1 MEQLLASNFIFT
13 SVGISVS
20 LIAILGGIIFANNK
34 KSSTA
39 QTFLA
44 LSIITIIYA
53 VSNFLSLRPH
63 SDQEPELALFLMRF
77 TIAMAILH
85 SYFIFRLFYIFPKEH
100 FVSPWWHTKILL
112 PIVGGVTLINLSP
125 LAFER
130 IIKYDANGVVE
141 TIQNGPLFPLFGV
154 TAVSLIVA
162 SFVVGI
168 VKTKKA
174 TGLERKQLRDLLLG
188 ASVTYSLLI
197 IFNFLLPNIFG
208 NSSFVP
214 FVPIFV
220 TPFIL
225 CTAYA
230 IYRHQLLNIKILAT
244 ETFVLIISWLYF
256 GKLLSGPISAESFV
270 DVIIFL
276 ATVIFG
282 IQLIRSVKQ
291 EVATREK
298 VQELAKRLT
307 ETNWELAK
315 KNEEL
320 RVMDQRKSE
329 FVSIVSHQL
338 RTPITAIKGYSSMLL
353 ENAYGPLSIQQH
365 AQIEKIFLS
374 SKRLADM
381 VDDFLDISK
390 IEQETM
396 RYEFSLVDIRKML
409 TEIFEEFMPIADKK
423 GITLDLT
430 LCDERI
436 VVDADE
442 GKLRQIFSNL
452 IDNAIKYTPQGSIM
466 ISLDDDREH
475 ERVVCNIK
483 DTGIGLSQDDIH
495 QLFTKFARGTQG
507 QRENT
512 EGSGLGLYVAK
523 RLLQAMGG
531 DIWVDSDGPG
541 KGCLFTVA
549 IFYGEKRGGLATTPS
564 SVSTS

>member
-20 LIAILGGIIFANNK
+20 LIAILGGIIFANNRG
-34 KSSTA
+34 SSTA
-39 QTFLA
+39 QTFLT
-44 LSIITIIYA
+44 LSVVTIIYA
-53 VSNFLSLRPH
+53 VANFLSLRPH

-77 TIAMAILH
+77 TIAIAVLH
-85 SYFIFRLFYIFPKEH
+85 SYLIFRLFYIFPKEH

-112 PIVGGVTLINLSP
+112 PLVGGVTMINLSP
-125 LAFER
+125 LAFEH
-130 IIKYDANGVVE
+130 IVKYDSNGIVE
-141 TIQNGPLFPLFGV
+141 VIQNGPLFPLFGI
-154 TAVSLIVA
+154 TAVSLIIA
-162 SFVVGI
+162 SFIVGI
-168 VKTKKA
+168 SKIKKA

-230 IYRHQLLNIKILAT
+230 IYRHQLLNIKIIAT

-256 GKLLSGPISAESFV
+256 GKLLSGPISVESFV
-270 DVIIFL
+270 DVTIFF
-276 ATVIFG
+276 ATVVFG
-282 IQLIRSVKQ
+282 VQLIRSVKQ

-320 RVMDQRKSE
+320 RVLDQRKSE

-353 ENAYGPLSIQQH
+353 EGAYGMISTQQH
-365 AQIEKIFLS
+365 TQIEKIFLS

-381 VDDFLDISK
+381 VNDFLDISK
-390 IEQETM
+390 IEQGTM

-423 GITLDLT
+423 GLTLDLS

-436 VVDADE
+436 IIDADE

-452 IDNAIKYTPQGSIM
+452 IDNAIKYTPHGSIM
-466 ISLDDDREH
+466 ISLSDDKEH
-475 ERVVCNIK
+475 ERVVCHIK

-523 RLLQAMGG
+523 RLLQVMGG

-549 IFYGEKRGGLATTPS
+549 IFYGKKQGDLASNS
-564 SVSTS
+564 SNISIS